1 MSRARVVEAAYVAW
15 RKSVLK
21 QVEQLSPAYGDLC
34 EHFPEWAHLESEI
47 QQAWAAAV
55 EATLRTWL
63 ETEAHDS
70 LLEEDGRLLVVA
82 GLVKVGR
89 DQGEPPLKVMRMALA
104 GWLMALIA
112 PDLLEGPKESADGPV
127 AV

>member
-1 MSRARVVEAAYVAW
+1 MSRARVVEAAYAAW
-15 RKSVLK
+15 RKTLLDHVG
-21 QVEQLSPAYGDLC
+21 ELSPDYGAVS
-34 EHFPEWAHLESEI
+34 EHLPEWAHLAGEI

-70 LLEEDGRLLVVA
+70 LLGKDGRLLVFA
-82 GLVKVGR
+82 GMVKVGR
-89 DQGEPPLKVMRMALA
+89 DRGEPPLKVMRVALA